1 MPAKASR
8 WNAKTVQAVDSK
20 YAGKS
25 AGMKRAICNSSSEPP
40 NKRRKA
46 QAAAIEDTI
55 IPEADKVSNAPW
67 VVDPDQVFR
76 FLDLPGELRNRI
88 YGMAIEWSS
97 RCFPM
102 THEKPKKSRRG
113 KAVEERA
120 APITQA
126 KPLPYIGLT
135 QVCSLI
141 RTEFRP
147 LWLSTHR
154 FPLFAL
160 DGYFKAFFPV
170 LRGGSRLNEEVR
182 KRIESYFKTTGT
194 LRLWVRMD
202 CLKHV
207 DVLPLLK
214 FRHRF
219 PDYTIMPESAQSNV
233 DTLIMDSF
241 TALMNTNHATWVR
254 YIKQHRVTQIKLQ
267 ISRYEVRPSN
277 LPMRIVLKE
286 KYALDW
292 MGSGFVRLPH
302 VVEEYKG
309 SLGLDPSW
317 GVTFA
322 VDYS

>member
-1 MPAKASR
+1 MPAKARR
-8 WNAKTVQAVDSK
+8 WNPKTVQAVDSK
-20 YAGKS
+20 GAGKS
-25 AGMKRAICNSSSEPP
+25 AGMKRAIGNSSSEPP

-46 QAAAIEDTI
+46 AISTKKDVTV
-55 IPEADKVSNAPW
+55 PEVNKADDPW
-67 VVDPDQVFR
+67 VVNPDQVFR
-76 FLDLPGELRNRI
+76 FMDLPGELRNRI
-88 YGMAIEWSS
+88 YGMAIEWSF

-113 KAVEERA
+113 KAIEGK
-120 APITQA
+120 APAITQA

-147 LWLSTHR
+147 LWLSTHL

-160 DGYFKAFFPV
+160 EGYFKAFFPV
-170 LRGGSRLNEEVR
+170 LRGGSRLSEDIR
-182 KRIESYFKTTGT
+182 KRIKSYSKTTGT
-194 LRLWVRMD
+194 LRLWIRMD

-219 PDYTIMPESAQSNV
+219 PDYIITPKAAPSNV
-233 DTLIMDSF
+233 EKLTMDSF
-241 TALMNTNHATWVR
+241 TALMNTDNATWVS
-254 YIKQHRVTQIKLQ
+254 YIKQHRVTQVKLQ
-267 ISRYEVRPSN
+267 ISRYEVRSSN

-309 SLGLDPSW
+309 FLGLDPSW

>member
-1 MPAKASR
+1 MTPPMPAKARR

-20 YAGKS
+20 GAGKS
-25 AGMKRAICNSSSEPP
+25 AGMKRAIGNSSSEPP

-46 QAAAIEDTI
+46 AASTKKDVSV
-55 IPEADKVSNAPW
+55 PEANKADDPW
-67 VVDPDQVFR
+67 VVNPDQVFR
-76 FLDLPGELRNRI
+76 FMDLPG
-88 YGMAIEWSS
+88 AIE
-97 RCFPM
+97 
-102 THEKPKKSRRG
+102 EK
-113 KAVEERA
+113 
-120 APITQA
+120 APAITQA

-147 LWLSTHR
+147 LWLSTHQ

-170 LRGGSRLNEEVR
+170 LRGGSRLSEDVR
-182 KRIESYFKTTGT
+182 KRIKGYSKTTGT
-194 LRLWVRMD
+194 LRLWIRMD
-202 CLKHV
+202 CLKRV

-219 PDYTIMPESAQSNV
+219 PEYIITPKAAQPNV
-233 DTLIMDSF
+233 EKLTMDSF
-241 TALMNTNHATWVR
+241 TALMNTDNATWVS
-254 YIKQHRVTQIKLQ
+254 YIKQHRVTQVKLQ
-267 ISRYEVRPSN
+267 ISRYEVRSSN

-302 VVEEYKG
+302 VVEEYKEF
-309 SLGLDPSW
+309 LGLDPSW